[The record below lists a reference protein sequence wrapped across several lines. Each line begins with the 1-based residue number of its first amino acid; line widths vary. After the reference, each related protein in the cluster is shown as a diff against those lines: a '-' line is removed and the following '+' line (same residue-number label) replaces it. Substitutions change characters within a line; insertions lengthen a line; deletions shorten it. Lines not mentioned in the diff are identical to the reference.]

1 MKKKTIMKNFFN
13 ILVVMFLTIFS
24 TSCIKHDLEDLEV
37 YSENDIVSVQGIY
50 WRWIED
56 EKNPGSNENKISQK
70 SLSVKETNIDKENA
84 TADIKFQ
91 IPSNFPKDQ
100 ISELTAAKLVVILN
114 ISPASVIEPIEGAP
128 KLGTPGDWTKSNKYK
143 ITAANGSSKV
153 WTVTVSQI
161 K

>member
-1 MKKKTIMKNFFN
+1 MKNFFN

>member
-1 MKKKTIMKNFFN
+1 MKKFFN

-24 TSCIKHDLEDLEV
+24 TSCIKHDLEDLDI
-37 YSENDIVSVQGIY
+37 YSGNDIVSVQGIY

-70 SLSVKETNIDKENA
+70 SLSVNDTNIDKENA

-100 ISELTAAKLVVILN
+100 ISKLTAAKLVVILN
-114 ISPASVIEPIEGAP
+114 ISPASVIEPVEGAP
-128 KLGTPGDWTKSNKYK
+128 KLGVPGDWTKSNKYK
-143 ITAANGSSKV
+143 VTAADGSSKV